1 MKILIVE
8 DDRAIAELER
18 DYLAIAGYECDI
30 AEDGRT
36 GLRLALGRSY
46 DLIILDIM
54 LPGLDG
60 FEVCKRIREEK
71 ETPLILLSAKRE
83 EFDKIRGLGLGAD
96 DYMTKPFSPGE
107 LVARVGSHIE
117 RYSRLTG
124 IERTNVLRIRGLE
137 IDRDERIV
145 RIDGRE
151 CSFTARE
158 YDLLL
163 FFAENPNRVFS
174 REQLFDRIWGADTI
188 GDLATVT
195 VHIRRLREKIE
206 DDAANPQF
214 IETVW
219 GAGYR
224 FRA

>member
-1 MKILIVE
+1 MKILIIE
-8 DDRAIAELER
+8 DDREIAELER
-18 DYLAIAGYECDI
+18 DYLAASGYECDL
-30 AEDGRT
+30 AHDGKT
-36 GLRLALGRSY
+36 GLRLALAHGY

-54 LPGLDG
+54 LPELDG
-60 FEVCKRIREEK
+60 YEVCRRIREEK
-71 ETPLILLSAKRE
+71 ETPLILLSAKNE

-107 LVARVGSHIE
+107 LVARVGSHID

-124 IERTNVLRIRGLE
+124 YKHSKILKFRNLE
-137 IDRDERIV
+137 IDRDTHSV
-145 RIDGRE
+145 RVGGVE
-151 CSFTARE
+151 KSLTARE
-158 YDLLL
+158 YELLL

-174 REQLFDRIWGADTI
+174 RDQLFDRIWGMDSL
-188 GDLATVT
+188 GDIATVT
-195 VHIRRLREKIE
+195 VHIQRLRGKIE
-206 DDAANPQF
+206 QDIQNPQF

>member
-8 DDRAIAELER
+8 DDRSIAELER
-18 DYLAIAGYECDI
+18 DYLALDGYDCDI
-30 AEDGRT
+30 AEDGVT
-36 GLRLALGRSY
+36 GLRMALGHSY

-54 LPGLDG
+54 LPGMDG
-60 FEVCKRIREEK
+60 FEVLKRIR
-71 ETPLILLSAKRE
+71 A
-83 EFDKIRGLGLGAD
+83 
-96 DYMTKPFSPGE
+96 E

-124 IERTNVLRIRGLE
+124 VKRSNILRIRSLE
-137 IDRDERIV
+137 IDRDEHVV
-145 RIDGRE
+145 RAGGNAVPL
-151 CSFTARE
+151 TAKE

-174 REQLFDRIWGADTI
+174 REQLFERIWGEDSF

-195 VHIRRLREKIE
+195 VHVRRIREKIE
-206 DDAANPQF
+206 PDAANPQY

>member
-1 MKILIVE
+1 MKILIIE
-8 DDRAIAELER
+8 DDHDIAKLEQ
-18 DYLAIAGYECDI
+18 DYLAAEHYECDI
-30 AEDGRT
+30 AEDGVS
-36 GLRLALGRSY
+36 GLNMALSHSY

-54 LPGLDG
+54 LPGMDG
-60 FEVCKRIREEK
+60 FEVLQRIRKEK
-71 ETPLILLSAKRE
+71 ETPLILLSARRE
-83 EFDKIRGLGLGAD
+83 DFDKIRGLGLGAD

-124 IERTNVLRIRGLE
+124 FKRSNVLKFRRLE
-137 IDRDERIV
+137 IDRDEHLV
-145 RIDGRE
+145 RVEGKD
-151 CSFTARE
+151 CPFTAKE

-174 REQLFDRIWGADTI
+174 REQLFERIWGSNY

-195 VHIRRLREKIE
+195 VHVRRIREKIE
-206 DDAANPQF
+206 QDPANPQ
-214 IETVW
+214 ILETVW

>member
-8 DDRAIAELER
+8 DDREIAELER
-18 DYLAIAGYECDI
+18 DYLAASGYECDL
-30 AEDGRT
+30 AHDGKT
-36 GLRLALGRSY
+36 GLRLALAHSY

-54 LPGLDG
+54 LPEMDG
-60 FEVCKRIREEK
+60 YEVCRRIREEK
-71 ETPLILLSAKRE
+71 ETPLILLSAKNE

-107 LVARVGSHIE
+107 LVARVGSHID

-124 IERTNVLRIRGLE
+124 HKHSKILKFRGLE
-137 IDRDERIV
+137 IDRDTHSVKVGGVEKTL
-145 RIDGRE
+145 
-151 CSFTARE
+151 TARE
-158 YDLLL
+158 YELLL

-174 REQLFDRIWGADTI
+174 RDQLFDRIWGMDSL
-188 GDLATVT
+188 GDIATVT
-195 VHIRRLREKIE
+195 VHIQRLRGKIE
-206 DDAANPQF
+206 QDIQNPQF

>member
-8 DDRAIAELER
+8 DDRSIAELER
-18 DYLAIAGYECDI
+18 DYLALDGYECDI
-30 AEDGRT
+30 AEDGVT
-36 GLRLALGRSY
+36 GLRMALGHSY

-54 LPGLDG
+54 LPGMDG
-60 FEVCKRIREEK
+60 FEVLKRIRAEK
-71 ETPLILLSAKRE
+71 ETPLILLSAKQE
-83 EFDKIRGLGLGAD
+83 DFDKIRGLGLGAD

-124 IERTNVLRIRGLE
+124 VKRSNILRIRSLE
-137 IDRDERIV
+137 IDRDEHVV
-145 RIDGRE
+145 RVGGNAVPL
-151 CSFTARE
+151 TAKE

-174 REQLFDRIWGADTI
+174 REQLFERIWGEDSF

-195 VHIRRLREKIE
+195 VHVRRIREKIE
-206 DDAANPQF
+206 PDAANPQY